1 MIGVA
6 PTLCDSRPLNVLC
19 LGAHA
24 DDIEIGCGGTLLTF
38 LSGARPVS
46 VRWVVFSGDERRARE
61 AQASAEG
68 FLANAVAPIIELHDF
83 SDGFFP
89 SETAGIKSVFERI
102 KRDAQPDIILTH
114 TLNDSHQDHA
124 IIAQMTHNTFRDH
137 LIMGYEIAKY
147 DGDLGQP
154 DTYVHLSENLAV
166 NKARKICEAFP
177 TQAGRGW
184 FNPETF
190 LSLARLRGIEC
201 NAPQG
206 FAEAFYARK
215 MVLSL

>member
-1 MIGVA
+1 MISVTPALG
-6 PTLCDSRPLNVLC
+6 DDRPLNILC

-46 VRWVVFSGDERRARE
+46 VRWVVFSGDEQRARE
-61 AQASAEG
+61 AQASAEA
-68 FLANAVAPIIELHDF
+68 FLAKTVAPIIELHDF
-83 SDGFFP
+83 SDGIFP
-89 SETAGIKSVFERI
+89 SEAVGIKSVFERI
-102 KRDAQPDIILTH
+102 KRDAEPDLILTH
-114 TLNDSHQDHA
+114 MPNDSHQDHA
-124 IIAQMTHNTFRDH
+124 VISQMTYNTFRNH
-137 LIMGYEIAKY
+137 LIMGYEIVKY
-147 DGDLGQP
+147 DGDLGRP
-154 DTYVHLSENLAV
+154 DTYVQLSEEMAV
-166 NKARKICEAFP
+166 AKAQTICAAFP
-177 TQAGRGW
+177 TQACRSW